1 MLNQPPALSLR
12 EMAML
17 KIAVAVCND
26 PEVRHLVKEYGSSAF
41 AFPCRETHLF
51 LSKEPAS
58 YEGKAHALRIDEC
71 RAEALMRTCASVD
84 LIVHIEP
91 KDEYTGEPLIDL
103 LPSQKWEKLVV
114 SKLFSIL
121 ESPLLQ
127 KELFTLVRLISYEI
141 DKWFKDHND
150 IIHCNSEIQYSFQWK
165 SQGKIDREET
175 AKILITNETL
185 RVSERYGLACYYYLE
200 EEAFYLWNRMTN
212 AEKKRFYEGAIFI
225 PFWFVNKWE
234 RQERTVPWSYF
245 AWVYVHNPLGL
256 RNIFP
261 KLKGSQKL
269 EFLRSIL
276 FRRSI
281 DYEDM
286 LFCLS
291 EIDVSE
297 HEDVFKACS
306 AQVLECLLNWPLQSE
321 FINVSNHLLPYITE
335 KDFRDLLESIIYS
348 RIMVGFKDYDYV
360 RLLQEFWAVSPSH
373 FKESVKE
380 DGIYKPLMFA
390 VNYDLEQ
397 PFPSEQFFDYYEEE
411 DLNFVFCGVKYCLF
425 KRENSFP
432 SGMDWKHGTLAEL
445 YKGCK
450 RIQDATTLLHLSVV
464 ASDDAQLSFSI
475 PDAQLSQMVDA
486 SNFAVDAELQ

>member
-12 EMAML
+12 QMAML
-17 KIAVAVCND
+17 KIAAAVCND
-26 PEVRHLVKEYGSSAF
+26 PEVRQLVKEYGSSAF
-41 AFPCRETHLF
+41 AFPSHETLIFLNRDPASFRET
-51 LSKEPAS
+51 AI
-58 YEGKAHALRIDEC
+58 ALRIDEC

-84 LIVHIEP
+84 LIVHIEA
-91 KDEYTGEPLIDL
+91 DEEPERKPLVNL
-103 LPSQKWEKLVV
+103 LPGKKWETLVL
-114 SKLFSIL
+114 SKIS
-121 ESPLLQ
+121 SVVKAPLLQ
-127 KELFTLVRLISYEI
+127 KELFTVVRLVSYEI
-141 DKWFKDHND
+141 DKWIKDHAD
-150 IIHCNSEIQYSFQWK
+150 VIHFNGELQYCFKWK

-200 EEAFYLWNRMTN
+200 EEAFFLWNRMTTV
-212 AEKKRFYEGAIFI
+212 EKKRFYEGAIFI

-234 RQERTVPWSYF
+234 RRERTVPWSYF

-286 LFCLS
+286 LFCLE

-297 HEDVFKACS
+297 HGEVFKACS
-306 AQVLECLLNWPLQSE
+306 AQVLEYLLNWPLQSE
-321 FINVSNHLLPYITE
+321 FINVCNHLLPYITE
-335 KDFRDLLESIIYS
+335 KDYHDLLESIIYR

-360 RLLQEFWAVSPSH
+360 ALLQELWAVSPAH

-380 DGIYKPLMFA
+380 ESIYPPLMFA
-390 VNYDLEQ
+390 VNFDLME
-397 PFPSEQFFDYYEEE
+397 PFPSEYLFDYYEEE

-425 KRENSFP
+425 KRESSFP
-432 SGMDWKHGTLAEL
+432 SGMDWKNGTIAEL

-450 RIQDATTLLHLSVV
+450 RIQGIFYTRLRKMKRECLK
-464 ASDDAQLSFSI
+464 
-475 PDAQLSQMVDA
+475 PK
-486 SNFAVDAELQ
+486 E